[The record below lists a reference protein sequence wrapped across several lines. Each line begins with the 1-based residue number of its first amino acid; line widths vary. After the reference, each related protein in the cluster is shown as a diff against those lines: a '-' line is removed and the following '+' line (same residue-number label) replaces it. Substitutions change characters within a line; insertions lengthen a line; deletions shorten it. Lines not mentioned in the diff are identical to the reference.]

1 MQDTWHHI
9 LSLLPLR
16 DAARASRVSRAFLR
30 SWRCHPN
37 LTLENFSHTI
47 DCILRRHSG
56 VGVKILILSLYG
68 IANNDNLDSWLQ
80 VAVAPGIEEIMLL
93 AGRSKMEYNF
103 PCSLL
108 SEGIRNSIQRF
119 QLRDCAFHPTPELGP
134 LSNLKR
140 LCLESVGITGYE
152 LECFISHSRSLEW
165 LELTDCQGII
175 SLKIPCELQQ
185 LNCLRVRECWR
196 LRVLES
202 KAPNLS
208 DLATT
213 GKVKLFGE
221 TLQMKHLSMFFQNAV
236 HYARAELPSIMPNLE
251 RLSLA
256 SGAEVHSKTCLI
268 EHLTVLFTSGLTFSP
283 SYDYFSLVFFL
294 DASPSL
300 ETLILDVTQLRMGQ
314 ISVFEDSSSLRQIAE
329 RHYCCLKSVKITG
342 FSSAKSLVELVCHVL
357 KNAVSLESLTLD
369 TLHGWRCSEEN
380 HPRCFIVQKDMLME
394 ATRAVEAIG
403 TYIKDKVPATVKLS
417 AVEPCS
423 RCHKVGGRAGKNRAH
438 SRRR

>member
-1 MQDTWHHI
+1 MQDIWHHI

-16 DAARASRVSRAFLR
+16 DAARASRVSRTFLR

-56 VGVKILILSLYG
+56 VGVKTLILSLYD

-140 LCLESVGITGYE
+140 LCLQSVGITGYE
-152 LECFISHSRSLEW
+152 LECFISHSRALEW
-165 LELTDCQGII
+165 LELDDCQGII
-175 SLKIPCELQQ
+175 SLKIHSELQQ
-185 LNCLRVRECWR
+185 LNCIRVRGCR

-256 SGAEVHSKTCLI
+256 SEQDVHTPMLPTKFMYLK
-268 EHLTVLFTSGLTFSP
+268 HLTILFTSGLIFSP
-283 SYDYFSLVFFL
+283 SYDYFSLVSFL

-300 ETLILDVTQLRMGQ
+300 ETLILDVTQLRMGR
-314 ISVFEDSSSLRQIAE
+314 ISVFEDSSSLRQIDE

-342 FSSAKSLVELVCHVL
+342 FSSAKRLVELVCHML
-357 KNAVSLESLTLD
+357 KNAVSLD
-369 TLHGWRCSEEN
+369 
-380 HPRCFIVQKDMLME
+380 
-394 ATRAVEAIG
+394 
-403 TYIKDKVPATVKLS
+403 
-417 AVEPCS
+417 
-423 RCHKVGGRAGKNRAH
+423 
-438 SRRR
+438 